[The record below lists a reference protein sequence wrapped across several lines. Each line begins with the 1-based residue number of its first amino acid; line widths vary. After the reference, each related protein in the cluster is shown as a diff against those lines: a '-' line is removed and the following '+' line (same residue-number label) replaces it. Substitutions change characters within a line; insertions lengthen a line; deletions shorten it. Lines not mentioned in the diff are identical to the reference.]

1 MGFKFLNFVFYVSTV
16 CIIQIFFRQP
26 DLPEPGA
33 SHKVEK
39 LLSEALLRFSLR
51 KDSSSVPDSILCKIC
66 HKEKMTV
73 VAIPCG
79 HIIACVQCTLT
90 LNQCPVANCMRP
102 FNVAMRVYVHSDE
115 EQSDKDLN
123 QLPSSLSQCFDK
135 PLDPMLCKVCYKEK
149 IGAVFLICGHICAC
163 YTCATKMNKCPVC
176 SEPFC
181 ASMQVKGFK
190 G

>member
-1 MGFKFLNFVFYVSTV
+1 LFFYVNTV
-16 CIIQIFFRQP
+16 YIIYISFRKL

-33 SHKVEK
+33 SHKVGK
-39 LLSEALLRFSLR
+39 LLSEALLCLSLR
-51 KDSSSVPDSILCKIC
+51 KDSSFVPDSILCKIC

-102 FNVAMRVYVHSDE
+102 FNMAMRVYVHSDE

-123 QLPSSLSQCFDK
+123 QLPSSLSQSFDK
-135 PLDPMLCKVCYKEK
+135 PLDPMLCKVCCEEK
-149 IGAVFLICGHICAC
+149 MGAVFLICGHICAC

-181 ASMQVKGFK
+181 ASMQVRGLKG
-190 G
+190 